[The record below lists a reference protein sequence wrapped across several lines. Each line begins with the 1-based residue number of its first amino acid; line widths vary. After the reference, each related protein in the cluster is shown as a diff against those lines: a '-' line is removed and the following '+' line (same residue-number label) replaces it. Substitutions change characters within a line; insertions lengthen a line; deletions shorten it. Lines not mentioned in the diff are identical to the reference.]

1 MGQLAKQYGYYLAE
15 WDLEKA
21 GLDLVLGEAG
31 EALMVIIGI
40 DIPSCIILL
49 DDTGTSAVWVGETA

>member
-49 DDTGTSAVWVGETA
+49 DD